1 MEETKKVAHKKIL
14 TGVVVSNKMDKTI
27 VVKVS
32 ELSRH
37 PLYGKIIRKSKK
49 VKAHD
54 ERNECH
60 LNDVVRVI
68 ECRPLSREKC
78 WRLLELVER
87 AK

>member
-1 MEETKKVAHKKIL
+1 MEQAKKVPHKKIL
-14 TGVVVSNKMDKTI
+14 TGTVVSDKMDKTI

-54 ERNECH
+54 EKNDCH
-60 LNDVVRVI
+60 VNDVVRVI
-68 ECRPLSREKC
+68 ECRPLSKEKC
-78 WRLLELVER
+78 WRLLEVVER

>member
-1 MEETKKVAHKKIL
+1 MEQTKKITHKKIL

-68 ECRPLSREKC
+68 ECRPLSKEKC